1 MNEELKKLIDQ
12 LKSLRVPTAQVDAMA
27 NAVRNA
33 REGTQEHNAALE
45 NMRARVQAVTEAA
58 DFAGESF
65 SNLTAILRENLKELS
80 GKEDSQKRLIKSTK
94 GIVDLSQQ
102 LTYHEEEITD
112 YSEKQLAKKIETAKQ
127 NKKLMS
133 QAAEEQIRS
142 LSHLGLQANMGN
154 QAYHAKVN
162 ELLTQ
167 GKITKEQANTFREYK
182 KGFPIVQAVIDKG
195 EAQLTTQKHV
205 NETLGIT
212 GGLIKG
218 LSGVMGKLG
227 IEGSAF
233 QHGIESAN
241 VAMKKAA
248 KDGAGKL
255 KTALIGVS
263 EVTKGVV
270 SQLNDP
276 IFIGGVIVKF
286 GLEGADHITEMQ
298 RSLGQSVESGKA
310 MVSKLEEFATESG
323 NAFITTAKLGHA
335 VAGLS
340 AEAGTFA
347 TKFDKKNLIGFV
359 ELTENLG
366 YATEQASHLITTLEM
381 HDQTMN
387 DFESNIEKSVN
398 GFNKATNSNI
408 TLKAVMDDI
417 LSASQALHVT
427 IGQTPN
433 ALVDASIAAR
443 GLGTTLKGVENI
455 ADSLL
460 DFNQSIDA
468 EMEAQ
473 LMTGKSLNL
482 ARAREFALMGNME
495 KVAEEIG
502 NQQAVQEA
510 FATNNVLAQ
519 RSVAKALGMSRE
531 ELADMYKQQQLQV
544 LSQKEGLTAQEQQT
558 MAALKARKAS
568 EQMADVVGKIKDQF
582 AQAFLPLGE
591 VILKIMEKVSVA
603 FANPV
608 FGSFITKF
616 ALIGT
621 GAIIAGK
628 SLLGVVKGVK
638 GLSKNFKELQSL
650 GKSAMGFFSKMFGT
664 ASEAAEQTASVV
676 SNTASQASQGVSE
689 MREPKTS
696 GSKVKEF
703 LTNLAAGLKEM
714 GSMKVLGGALNL
726 IPASIG
732 FIAFIPGMVGA
743 KLMEKLNGEKLQE
756 NLYGLAMGL
765 EEMGSMKVLGGA
777 LNLIPASLG
786 FIAFIPGMI
795 GAKLMEKLDGEKLQE
810 NLYGLAMGLEEMGKG
825 KVILG
830 TGALLL
836 SAVGFTAMIPATA
849 GMALFN
855 LVAPTTNKLLPKFGS
870 ALAQFG
876 ALMMTG
882 VALLGLAALGVAAIA
897 LGYALKLAAP
907 AIESAGTAIGAIL
920 TGLTPI
926 VKVVGETIIG
936 VFKSIPGIITAVADG
951 FVNMFS
957 AISMDNIVPILL
969 LGPALL
975 GASIG
980 IAAFA
985 AALTGGSILS
995 GISSLMGG
1003 GIMSDL
1009 ESLAAMSE
1017 PLATVGVSLTA
1028 IAAGIAALSSALATL
1043 ELEKIDELKDLV
1055 MTTAF
1060 AAPAIAATGA
1070 ITELISGITGAS
1082 SGGDSD
1088 KALLEKIDRLIAA
1101 VETGGDV
1108 YIDGNKAGRA
1118 INIATYKSA

>member
-1 MNEELKKLIDQ
+1 MKDDLQKLIDQ

-27 NAVRNA
+27 KSVRDA
-33 REGTQEHNAALE
+33 KEGTEEHNAALE
-45 NMRARVQAVTEAA
+45 NMRARLQAVREAA

-65 SNLTAILRENLKELS
+65 TSLTSILRANLQELE
-80 GKEDSQKRLIKSTK
+80 GKETTQKRINKATK
-94 GIVDLSQQ
+94 GIIDLSRD
-102 LTYHEEEITD
+102 LSYHEEEITD
-112 YSEKQLAKKIETAKQ
+112 YSEQQLSKKIELAKQ
-127 NKKLMS
+127 RKKDMS
-133 QAAEEQIRS
+133 DAAREQ
-142 LSHLGLQANMGN
+142 LQGVKGLGLTEDMSSANFN
-154 QAYHAKVN
+154 IKAN
-162 ELLTQ
+162 ELVVQ
-167 GKITKEQANTFREYK
+167 GKITKEQANLFKQYK
-182 KGFPIVQAVIDKG
+182 KGFPIVQGVIDKG
-195 EAQLTTQKHV
+195 EEQLATQKHV

-212 GGLIKG
+212 GALTKG
-218 LSGVMGKLG
+218 LAGIFGKLG
-227 IEGSAF
+227 IEGSAL
-233 QHGIESAN
+233 QHGIEDAN
-241 VAMKKAA
+241 KAMKKAA
-248 KDGAGKL
+248 KDGGGKL
-255 KTALIGVS
+255 KAAFIGVGH
-263 EVTKGVV
+263 VLGGVIR
-270 SQLNDP
+270 QLNDP
-276 IFIGGVIVKF
+276 VFIGGVVVNF
-286 GLEGADHITEMQ
+286 ALEGADHITEMQ
-298 RSLGQSVESGKA
+298 RSLGQSVSSGKQ
-310 MVSKLEEFATESG
+310 MVLELEKIATESG

-340 AEAGTFA
+340 EEAGIFA
-347 TKFDKKNLIGFV
+347 SKFDKQNLIGFV

-366 YATEQASHLITTLEM
+366 YATEQASHLISTLEM

-387 DFESNIEKSVN
+387 DFEANIERSVN
-398 GFNKATNSNI
+398 SFNKMNNSNI
-408 TLKAVMDDI
+408 TLKAVMDDV
-417 LSASQALHVT
+417 LDASQALHVT

-443 GLGTTLKGVENI
+443 GLGTTLKGVESI

-460 DFNQSIDA
+460 DFNSSIEA

-482 ARAREFALMGNME
+482 ARAREAALVGDLE
-495 KVAEEIG
+495 TVAKEVS

-544 LSQKEGLTAQEQQT
+544 LSQKDGLTAQEQQT

-568 EQMADVVGKIKDQF
+568 EQMADILGKIKDQF
-582 AQAFLPLGE
+582 AQAFLPLGK
-591 VILKIMEKVSVA
+591 VILLVMEKVSLA

-608 FGSFITKF
+608 FGKFLTNF

-628 SLLGVVKGVK
+628 SLLGVAKGVK

-664 ASEAAEQTASVV
+664 ASKAAEQTASVV

-689 MREPKTS
+689 MKEPKTS

-714 GSMKVLGGALNL
+714 A
-726 IPASIG
+726 
-732 FIAFIPGMVGA
+732 
-743 KLMEKLNGEKLQE
+743 
-756 NLYGLAMGL
+756 
-765 EEMGSMKVLGGA
+765 SMKVLGGA

-795 GAKLMEKLDGEKLQE
+795 GAKLMEKLDGAKLQE
-810 NLYGLAMGLEEMGKG
+810 SLYGLAMGLEEMGKG
-825 KVILG
+825 KVALG
-830 TGALLL
+830 AGALLL
-836 SAVGFTAMIPATA
+836 SAIGFTAMIPATA

-855 LVAPTTNKLLPKFGS
+855 LVAPMTNKLLPQFGQALASFGS
-870 ALAQFG
+870 
-876 ALMMTG
+876 LMMTG
-882 VALLGLAALGVAAIA
+882 VGAIGLIALGAAAIA
-897 LGYALKLAAP
+897 LGYALGLAGP
-907 AIESAGTAIGAIL
+907 AIESAGTAIASIL
-920 TGLTPI
+920 GGLTPI
-926 VKVVGETIIG
+926 IKIIGDTIIG
-936 VFKSIPGIITAVADG
+936 VFEGIPAIITAVADG

-957 AISMDNIVPILL
+957 AISMDNIIPILA

-995 GISSLMGG
+995 GVSSLMGG

-1009 ESLAAMSE
+1009 EALAAMSQ

-1028 IAAGIAALSSALATL
+1028 IASGIAALSSALATL

-1060 AAPAIAATGA
+1060 AAPMVAASGA
-1070 ITELISGITGAS
+1070 ITELLGGITG
-1082 SGGDSD
+1082 GGGGEDSN
-1088 KALLEKIDRLIAA
+1088 KALLAEIKALRAA
-1101 VETGGDV
+1101 VEAGGDV

>member
-65 SNLTAILRENLKELS
+65 SNLTAILRENLKELT

-195 EAQLTTQKHV
+195 EEQLTTQKHV

-276 IFIGGVIVKF
+276 VFIGGVLVKF

-310 MVSKLEEFATESG
+310 MVYQLEKFATESG

-726 IPASIG
+726 IPAS
-732 FIAFIPGMVGA
+732 
-743 KLMEKLNGEKLQE
+743 
-756 NLYGLAMGL
+756 
-765 EEMGSMKVLGGA
+765 
-777 LNLIPASLG
+777 LG